1 MILRPSGVHGPAR
14 WLKAAATQCN
24 GGSLQKWGQLPS
36 SSLQRQLPTGSNG
49 TLVSAVSQKEKREFF
64 LLLHF
69 SSSVKPNF
77 CPWDCICAQALSFL
91 AVQGWWRS
99 PPQIFSYKSYFYT
112 RRVVKTRHL
121 CFKKLIAQNVNTY
134 SWLSHSLLLLCTNL
148 DSRLCSSK
156 CFTERSDTSSCL
168 RTLFAHSYYFNLFN
182 FLHAFSAM
190 YVYFLSSWQWCNAKI
205 WFP

>member
-1 MILRPSGVHGPAR
+1 M
-14 WLKAAATQCN
+14 

-49 TLVSAVSQKEKREFF
+49 TLVSAVSQKEKRECF

-69 SSSVKPNF
+69 SSVKPNF

-91 AVQGWWRS
+91 AVQGRWRS
-99 PPQIFSYKSYFYT
+99 HPQIFSYKSYFYT
-112 RRVVKTRHL
+112 RWVVKPRHL
-121 CFKKLIAQNVNTY
+121 CFKKLIAQNVNTS

-148 DSRLCSSK
+148 DSRLRSSK

-168 RTLFAHSYYFNLFN
+168 RTLFAHSYYFTLFN
-182 FLHAFSAM
+182 FLHAFSAI
-190 YVYFLSSWQWCNAKI
+190 YVYFLSSWQWCNVKI